1 MKCANFECN
10 PMQGWSLCGWMGR
23 DIFDAK
29 FQKKEK
35 PSGVEMQHGGPVCL
49 TH

>member
-29 FQKKEK
+29 FQKRKS
-35 PSGVEMQHGGPVCL
+35 PPVLKCNTEGL
-49 TH
+49 CA